1 MIMKDTVKRGL
12 RKHKRVHWNPRGI
25 TELYVFEIEPWRK
38 LGKRPFSMNRIND
51 PEESNPFVFPVM
63 KTHLEPYFDY
73 DTYEP
78 PELSEP
84 SETREPYNLRSLPRC
99 EPISLDQIY
108 KIAEELKQMNTNEFI
123 DKSETMIPGTK

>member
-1 MIMKDTVKRGL
+1 MIMKDTMKHGL
-12 RKHKRVHWNPRGI
+12 RKHKQVHWNSRGI
-25 TELYVFEIEPWRK
+25 TKLYVFEIEPWRT
-38 LGKRPFSMNRIND
+38 LGEKSFSMNRSCD
-51 PEESNPFVFPVM
+51 PEGSNPFVFPIM
-63 KTHLEPYFDY
+63 KKHLDPYFDY

-84 SETREPYNLRSLPRC
+84 RKPYNLRSLPRC

-108 KIAEELKQMNTNEFI
+108 QIAEELKQMNTNEFI

>member
-1 MIMKDTVKRGL
+1 MMCMIMKDTMKKGL

-38 LGKRPFSMNRIND
+38 LEKRPFSMNRIND
-51 PEESNPFVFPVM
+51 PEESNPFVFPVLE
-63 KTHLEPYFDY
+63 THLEPYFDY

-78 PELSEP
+78 PE
-84 SETREPYNLRSLPRC
+84 PYNLRSLARC
-99 EPISLDQIY
+99 EPISLDEVY
-108 KIAEELKQMNTNEFI
+108 KIAEALKQTNMNEFI

>member
-38 LGKRPFSMNRIND
+38 LGKRPFSMNRINN

-63 KTHLEPYFDY
+63 ETHLDPYFDY
-73 DTYEP
+73 DTYET
-78 PELSEP
+78 EEQL
-84 SETREPYNLRSLPRC
+84 EPYNLRSLARC
-99 EPISLDQIY
+99 EPISLDEVY
-108 KIAEELKQMNTNEFI
+108 KIAEALKQTNMNEFI